1 MELSQ
6 GRDMWWAL
14 VSKVKKVRVLH
25 LHIPFFRCVV
35 LTNMCV
41 HVPSNTTVIL
51 DGVLSTLGYMFRPL
65 LGHHQAILEV
75 CYFGFHKNAG
85 NFLTSCKDWLA
96 SEEGFCSME

>member
-6 GRDMWWAL
+6 GRDMWRAL
-14 VSKVKKVRVLH
+14 VSAVKNLRVFTFAYT
-25 LHIPFFRCVV
+25 IFRCVV

-41 HVPSNTTVIL
+41 YVPSNTTVIL
-51 DGVLSTLGYMFRPL
+51 GVLSTLGYMFRPL

-85 NFLTSCKDWLA
+85 NFLTGCKD
-96 SEEGFCSME
+96 